1 MGVLLF
7 QETPIL
13 GGWVYHHPWVG
24 SEACLLPMGLTS
36 ENVAAAYGIPRDRQ
50 DSMAADSHK
59 KVGLKEL
66 LIDILEEQGLKI
78 LRRYRKI

>member
-59 KVGLKEL
+59 KAGLGTSHEAPETMGVFHMKMVYF
-66 LIDILEEQGLKI
+66 G
-78 LRRYRKI
+78 